1 MTNKHLLNNLAR
13 LVTLRQSEVDR
24 RQADVADKQQ
34 VRDRYQRNLDQ
45 LDAMSRNTATRH
57 VSSPSLALNNAN
69 YKQTIMR
76 LADSHR
82 EDLALHDADM
92 VAARQVLSE
101 ASRRCEVMAQLL
113 VRERQ
118 TWQRAQSVQE
128 QKDQDE
134 MATKAWYRRQA

>member
-1 MTNKHLLNNLAR
+1 MTNRHTLNNLAR

-24 RQADVADKQQ
+24 QQAEIASKQS

-45 LDAMSRNTATRH
+45 LDAMSRNTATRNAC
-57 VSSPSLALNNAN
+57 SPTLALNDAN
-69 YKQTIMR
+69 YKQTVMR
-76 LADSHR
+76 LANSHR

-92 VAARQVLSE
+92 AAARQVLSE
-101 ASRRCEVMAQLL
+101 ASRRREVLAQLL

-118 TWQRAQSVQE
+118 TVQRAQLARE

-134 MATKAWYRRQA
+134 MATKAWYRSLA